1 MGSRFKQLPFDLLC
15 APCKKKTILLKRLGR
30 LSTFFSSATLV
41 LFTHRPRVRAI
52 LDAVKAHLDSN
63 PHVSRIVNEDT
74 ITTVIADLSKEEE
87 DVEVGSKDS
96 PH

>member
-1 MGSRFKQLPFDLLC
+1 M
-15 APCKKKTILLKRLGR
+15 
-30 LSTFFSSATLV
+30 FFSSAKLV
-41 LFTHRPRVRAI
+41 LFTHRPLPRVRAI